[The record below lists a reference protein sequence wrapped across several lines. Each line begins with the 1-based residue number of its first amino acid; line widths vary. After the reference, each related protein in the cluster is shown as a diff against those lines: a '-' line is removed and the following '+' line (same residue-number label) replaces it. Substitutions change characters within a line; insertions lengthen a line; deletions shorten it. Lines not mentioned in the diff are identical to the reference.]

1 MNLARWIS
9 WSILKLAPNHRPQ
22 PVERLQV
29 FNLTRQTVLATC
41 VEVASKGATRR
52 RGLLGRERLAP
63 GEGLWIIPC
72 EAIHTF
78 GMRFPIDLVYLD
90 RKKLVKKVKTNVAPG
105 RLSGCFSAFSTIELP
120 AGTVLDTQTKP
131 GDRLEFSP
139 LGPRPLAKRDPQ

>member
-9 WSILKLAPNHRPQ
+9 RSIVKLAPDHRTE

-29 FNLTRQTVLATC
+29 SNLTRETVLATC
-41 VEVASKGATRR
+41 LEVASKGATRR
-52 RGLLGRERLAP
+52 KGLLGRDRLAP

-72 EAIHTF
+72 EAVHTF

-90 RKKLVKKVKTNVAPG
+90 RKQLVRKVKTNVIPG
-105 RLSGCFSAFSTIELP
+105 RLSACLSAFSTIELP

-131 GDRLEFSP
+131 GDRLELSP
-139 LGPRPLAKRDPQ
+139 VGARITTLVP